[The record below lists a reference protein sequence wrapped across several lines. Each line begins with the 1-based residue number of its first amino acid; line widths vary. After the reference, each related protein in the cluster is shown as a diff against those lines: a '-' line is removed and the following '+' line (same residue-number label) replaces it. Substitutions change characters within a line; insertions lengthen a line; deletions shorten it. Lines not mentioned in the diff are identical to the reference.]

1 MKEKVK
7 LAMQI
12 IWFLV
17 GCLVV
22 FFILSIGLDVSATVK
37 DAKEVWDDLSTQ
49 DIRQAL
55 NIAEKQIDAD
65 LFKAMAYRGYISDR
79 LIEWTP
85 ENWEAFLDFCDRTGY
100 IVTDDNWQRYIH
112 RETGTK

>member
-1 MKEKVK
+1 MKEKIKIAAQTV
-7 LAMQI
+7 
-12 IWFLV
+12 WFIA

-22 FFILSIGLDVSATVK
+22 FFVLTIGLDIASTMKDVKGIWSELSA
-37 DAKEVWDDLSTQ
+37 Q

-65 LFKAMAYRGYISDR
+65 LFEAMTYRGYISDS
-79 LIEWTP
+79 LVEWTP
-85 ENWEAFLDFCDRTGY
+85 ENWEAFLKFCGRTGY

-112 RETGTK
+112 GEIERK